1 MKIGLD
7 WDGTVNADPVAFKG
21 VVRAFLDGGHEVV
34 VTTWRCMPNSISG
47 WEKGGDDRWLD
58 MEEIFNMWGFRLPIV
73 YCDGKA
79 KRDCYTADVWID
91 DSPHAVIFSLT
102 RAPRFESDHSKYH
115 EDVMVCENE
124 HGRIETTYGVITSKI
139 GKREV
144 TRNAL

>member
-7 WDGTVNADPVAFKG
+7 WDGTVNADPKTFRE
-21 VVRAFLDGGHEVV
+21 VVCSFLDAGHEVAV
-34 VTTWRCMPNSISG
+34 VTWRCKPESESG
-47 WEKGGDDRWLD
+47 WERSEGVWPDIEAIFDD
-58 MEEIFNMWGFRLPIV
+58 WGFRLPIV

-79 KRDCYTADVWID
+79 KRDCYPADIWID

-102 RAPRFESDHSKYH
+102 REPRFESDHSKYH

-144 TRNAL
+144 K